1 MHTLFVRE
9 HNRIAKALKRLNPKW
24 KNRRVFEESR
34 KIVGA
39 QIQHITYN
47 EFLTIILNQ
56 ATVSLS
62 NILFKKW
69 FVLLK
74 EGKKTIDHTN

>member
-9 HNRIAKALKRLNPKW
+9 HNRIAHILKSKFKW
-24 KNRRVFEESR
+24 DNERVFEESR

-47 EFLTIILNQ
+47 EFLPIILGQ
-56 ATVSLS
+56 SIVSLTDT
-62 NILFKKW
+62 L
-69 FVLLK
+69 
-74 EGKKTIDHTN
+74 

>member
-9 HNRIAKALKRLNPKW
+9 HNRIAYILKSKFKW
-24 KNRRVFEESR
+24 DNERVFEESR

-47 EFLTIILNQ
+47 EFLPIILGQ
-56 ATVSLS
+56 SIVSLTD
-62 NILFKKW
+62 IL
-69 FVLLK
+69 
-74 EGKKTIDHTN
+74 